1 MSGSKALAPVD
12 HSRLPATM
20 LRPLAK
26 PADLIELHN
35 ETVAFLQEVLVEGTD
50 YGAIAGER
58 AKAGL
63 FKAGA
68 EKVAIGFGLVPKYE
82 IIEQEVDHD
91 RETKFS
97 MTKWEPARQRSTQ
110 NWDELMAA
118 GLLRERR
125 SKTGGTYWQRAITE
139 TGTAMG
145 LYRYLVL
152 CRLYTGDNR
161 EVGQGVGAASSL
173 ESKYIRAPRDSEN
186 TILKMAK
193 KRAMVD
199 AVLTAAGLSDRFT
212 QDTEDVAANA
222 RARGDDHEAGP
233 VIEAE
238 LVDPE
243 PNGSWR
249 DWTDGQLRAAL
260 GIDTPET
267 GKALKEALATR
278 AKIAPREL
286 YLQAYESGAR
296 DFGGLMA
303 FVATL
308 PAPEISYRE
317 VIERWSITDQQWEE
331 WKETATKKGVKASD
345 ALVAAYHAPGVRDL
359 QDAYG
364 HLAGIESKAQEP
376 APAAPVYDAFAA
388 NTAAEQ
394 LRWWMAAAEAI
405 NVSDWDR
412 DATEAEQAF
421 VTGAA
426 AAVSLGQLEITLLR
440 ERVTEAIGAPG
451 PDRQGIWLIIRQM
464 IEAWPKEDLN
474 ALAGVPKA
482 EKPKAPR
489 RGGDNGGAS

>member
-1 MSGSKALAPVD
+1 MSDSNVLASID
-12 HSRLPATM
+12 QSQLPATV

-26 PADLIELHN
+26 PELLIALHA
-35 ETVAFLQEVLVEGTD
+35 ETVDFLQQVLVQGTD

-97 MTKWEPARQRSTQ
+97 MTKWETAKQRSTP
-110 NWDELMAA
+110 NWDELQAA

-125 SKTGGTYWQRAITE
+125 SKSGGTYWQRAITE

-222 RARGDDHEAGP
+222 RARGDDHVEDH
-233 VIEAE
+233 VMEAE
-238 LVDPE
+238 LVDPTPDE
-243 PNGSWR
+243 SWR

-260 GIDTPET
+260 GIDTPEN

-286 YLQAYESGAR
+286 YLKAYETGAR
-296 DFGGLMA
+296 DFAGLMA
-303 FVATL
+303 FVEKL
-308 PAPEISYRE
+308 PPPETNYRD
-317 VIERWSITDQQWEE
+317 VIKAWSITDQQWEE
-331 WKETATKKGVKASD
+331 WKEAAKAKGVKASE
-345 ALVAAYHAPGVRDL
+345 ALVAAYLAAGVRDL
-359 QDAYG
+359 QDAYK
-364 HLAGIESKAQEP
+364 HLAGDDAEPP
-376 APAAPVYDAFAA
+376 APVIPTYDPFAA
-388 NTAAEQ
+388 NTSAEQ
-394 LRWWMAAAEAI
+394 SRWWIAAAEAI
-405 NVSDWDR
+405 NGSNWDR
-412 DATEAEQAF
+412 VSTVAEQGL
-421 VTGAA
+421 VHGQAA
-426 AAVSLGQLEITLLR
+426 ALGLGVLEVTLLR
-440 ERVTEAIGAPG
+440 QTVAEAIGAPD
-451 PDRQGIWLIIRQM
+451 PDRWGIWLIISQM
-464 IEAWPKEDLN
+464 IETWPKEDVAN
-474 ALAGVPKA
+474 LAGITSS
-482 EKPKAPR
+482 EKSPTPR